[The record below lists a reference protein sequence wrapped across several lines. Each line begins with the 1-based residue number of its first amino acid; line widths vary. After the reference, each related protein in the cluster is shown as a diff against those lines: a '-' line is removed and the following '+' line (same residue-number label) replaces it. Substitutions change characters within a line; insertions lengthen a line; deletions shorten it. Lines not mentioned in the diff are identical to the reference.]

1 VFYAKAFD
9 LFTRAYMCCHLVM
22 KRLYCKL
29 EGHFLLTLQKLN
41 CGIIYFDLLFFVHN
55 IFVDFI
61 VNNHVLYFYII
72 IQL

>member
-1 VFYAKAFD
+1 
-9 LFTRAYMCCHLVM
+9 M

-41 CGIIYFDLLFFVHN
+41 CGIIYFDLLLFVHN